1 MYLIEMQ
8 KIMRE
13 DAIYMRFFIQFV
25 IEKYK
30 KFQYKNGLIE
40 YLWGIETPI
49 SSISNWFLIVVDRIP
64 MRNWN
69 KTREGENGGIENCW

>member
-40 YLWGIETPI
+40 YLWGIETKQGREKMEVLKI
-49 SSISNWFLIVVDRIP
+49 VDRIP

-69 KTREGENGGIENCW
+69 SAHSGDPPSCL